1 MPPDIGSARRARE
14 PRGASPKAGKLR
26 SLLAVLLALL
36 SGAPALAYQVVW
48 TRLVALAAG
57 SQVEAISAVLVAFFG
72 GLALG
77 ARLLGPRADR
87 VASPLRLYAL
97 LEIGAGALAAATLL
111 PLGALASGRLE
122 LGSGPALLVAA
133 GSLLP
138 ATLLLGGTLPALLR
152 SGLRDPVDTARR
164 AGWIVGA
171 NTLGSVAGVG
181 LAIWAIPTLGLRMT
195 LASAA
200 LGSLAVGVAALV
212 AAWRDATPG
221 APGRAVAREAVS
233 GWPNAVHAEAAVAR
247 RTGHLPVAALLAVAT
262 AAGAA
267 TLAFEVLAARMTALR
282 LGSSLFAW
290 AAVLALF
297 LTSLAAGNLAF
308 AGLAARSR
316 RPVLALG
323 WVEAAAAVALAAGS
337 ALLSHS
343 PALPAQGL
351 VPLALF
357 ALIVGVAPAALLMG
371 GAFPYFVRLAV
382 RGGDIGRA
390 FGRVSAW
397 NTAGGIIGALL
408 APFVLLPILGP
419 ATGVLV
425 CAGIDVL
432 LAVALLLA
440 GSTGRGAGLARA
452 GAACACVA
460 LAAALPAPVAL
471 VSSEGARVLFVAHG
485 RQATAVVAQV
495 AGRRDLIV
503 DGDPEASTGGDARR
517 TEELLA
523 MLPLLLHPGPERFL
537 EVGLG
542 SGITL
547 ATAARF
553 PLAEIDCV
561 EIADSVIRASAFFA
575 PDNAIGEAGERVRV
589 LPGDA
594 RVFLARHPRAYDV
607 VVANTLHPWS
617 VGSTGLYSAEYF
629 ARLARALRP
638 GGIAAQWLPVERIG
652 AESLAA
658 ILRSFFAVFP
668 DGALWWGAGNL
679 IALGSDAPIATPDEL
694 VLRARL
700 AATRLE
706 PGRVTAAD
714 PAELRASRIAS
725 AAAVRAALGPGE
737 ILSDDR
743 PVLEAR
749 GLREGAGDGAVRR
762 LLVRIADVAVGEP
775 GSSPAARA
783 WLQSLATRAAG
794 DAPRAV
800 ALEAQAAAAGLAA
813 LVARAQAQPLVEDGY
828 RALAERRLDA
838 AARAFKAALRL
849 DPDQRDARFGL
860 AGAALLGGQSG
871 EAIAELR
878 ALLDRFPGDAA
889 AHNELSAALDR
900 IGDHQGARQAVQRAL
915 AANPFYPEALANAG
929 LLAAAAGDTKTA
941 EHMLER
947 LRAVTPLGPSAEE
960 QALSRALGAAAVGR
974 SAVRPLAP

>member
-1 MPPDIGSARRARE
+1 M
-14 PRGASPKAGKLR
+14 
-26 SLLAVLLALL
+26 LAILLALL

-111 PLGALASGRLE
+111 PLGALANGRLE
-122 LGSGPALLVAA
+122 LASGPALLVAA

-138 ATLLLGGTLPALLR
+138 ATILLGGTLPALLR
-152 SGLRDPVDTARR
+152 SGLRDPANTARR

-181 LAIWAIPTLGLRMT
+181 LAAWAVPTLGLRLT
-195 LASAA
+195 LVSASV
-200 LGSLAVGVAALV
+200 GSLAVGAAAWVAAR
-212 AAWRDATPG
+212 RDATPG

-233 GWPNAVHAEAAVAR
+233 AGTDAVPAGAAVAP
-247 RTGHLPVAALLAVAT
+247 RTGQLPMAALLAAAT

-297 LTSLAAGNLAF
+297 LTGLAVGNLAF
-308 AGLAARSR
+308 AGPASRSR

-323 WVEAAAAVALAAGS
+323 WIEGAAAVALAAG
-337 ALLSHS
+337 AAALSHS
-343 PALPAQGL
+343 PALPAEGVTPRAL
-351 VPLALF
+351 LAL
-357 ALIVGVAPAALLMG
+357 VTGVAPAALLMG

-382 RGGDIGRA
+382 REDEVGRA

-397 NTAGGIIGALL
+397 NTAGGIVGALL
-408 APFVLLPILGP
+408 APFVLLPMLGP
-419 ATGVLV
+419 AAAVRV
-425 CAGIDVL
+425 CAGIDAL
-432 LAVALLLA
+432 LAVSLLLA
-440 GSTGRGAGLARA
+440 GSERITTGLVRAGLT
-452 GAACACVA
+452 CACVA
-460 LAAALPAPVAL
+460 LATALPARLAPI
-471 VSSEGARVLFVAHG
+471 SSQGARVLFVAHG

-495 AGRRDLIV
+495 SGRRDLIV

-517 TEELLA
+517 TQELLA
-523 MLPLLLHPGPERFL
+523 MLPLLLHPAPERFL
-537 EVGLG
+537 EAGLG

-553 PLAEIDCV
+553 PLAAIDCV
-561 EIADSVIRASAFFA
+561 EIADSVIRASVFFA
-575 PDNAIGEAGERVRV
+575 PDNAVGEAGERVRI

-594 RVFLARHPRAYDV
+594 RVFLARHPRSYDV
-607 VVANTLHPWS
+607 IVANTLHPWS
-617 VGSTGLYSAEYF
+617 VGSTGLYSVEYF

-638 GGIAAQWLPVERIG
+638 GGIAAQWLPVGRIG
-652 AESLAA
+652 EQSLAA
-658 ILRSFFAVFP
+658 ILRTFFDVFP

-679 IALGSDAPIATPDEL
+679 IALGSDEPVGAPDESI
-694 VLRARL
+694 LRARL
-700 AATRLE
+700 AATRLD
-706 PGRVTAAD
+706 PGRANAAV

-725 AAAVRAALGPGE
+725 AAAVRAALGPGDV
-737 ILSDDR
+737 LSDDR

-749 GLREGAGDGAVRR
+749 GLRKGAEDGAVRR
-762 LLVRIADVAVGEP
+762 LLVRIADAAVGEP
-775 GSSPAARA
+775 GASPAARA
-783 WLQSLATRAAG
+783 WLQALATRAAG

-800 ALEAQAAAAGLAA
+800 ALEAQAAAAGLAT

-828 RALAERRLDA
+828 RALAERRLEA
-838 AARAFKAALRL
+838 AARAFRDALL
-849 DPDQRDARFGL
+849 VDPDQRDARFGL
-860 AGAALLGGQSG
+860 AGVALLGGHG
-871 EAIAELR
+871 DEAIAELR
-878 ALLDRFPGDAA
+878 RLLDRFPDDAA
-889 AHNELSAALDR
+889 AHNEFSAALDR
-900 IGDHQGARQAVQRAL
+900 AGNHPGAREAVLRAL

-929 LLAAAAGDTKTA
+929 LLAAAVGDIEVA
-941 EHMLER
+941 ERMLER

-960 QALSRALGAAAVGR
+960 QALSGALDAAAVGR
-974 SAVRPLAP
+974 SVDRPLAP

>member
-1 MPPDIGSARRARE
+1 MAI
-14 PRGASPKAGKLR
+14 
-26 SLLAVLLALL
+26 LLALL

-57 SQVEAISAVLVAFFG
+57 SQVEAISVVVAAFFG

-77 ARLLGPRADR
+77 ARFLGPRADQ

-97 LEIGAGALAAATLL
+97 LEIGAGALAAGTLI
-111 PLGALASGRLE
+111 PLGALASGRFE

-138 ATLLLGGTLPALLR
+138 ATFLLGGTLPALLR
-152 SGLRDPVDTARR
+152 SGLRNAADTARR

-181 LAIWAIPTLGLRMT
+181 LAIWAIPALGLRMT

-212 AAWRDATPG
+212 AARRDATPG
-221 APGRAVAREAVS
+221 VPGRVDPRETRS
-233 GWPNAVHAEAAVAR
+233 GWPEAMPAEAAR
-247 RTGHLPVAALLAVAT
+247 PRWTGEFPMAALLAVAA

-290 AAVLALF
+290 AAVLGLF
-297 LTSLAAGNLAF
+297 LAGLAAGNLAF
-308 AGLAARSR
+308 AGSASRSR
-316 RPVLALG
+316 RPLLALG
-323 WVEAAAAVALAAGS
+323 WIEAAVAAALATGAT
-337 ALLSHS
+337 ALSYPPAS
-343 PALPAQGL
+343 PAEGL
-351 VPLALF
+351 VPQALLALI
-357 ALIVGVAPAALLMG
+357 LGVAPAVVLMG
-371 GAFPYFVRLAV
+371 GAFPYLVRVAV
-382 RGGDIGRA
+382 RARDIGRA

-397 NTAGGIIGALL
+397 NTAGGIAGALL

-419 ATGVLV
+419 ATGVRV
-425 CAGIDVL
+425 CAGIAAL
-432 LAVALLLA
+432 LAAALLVA
-440 GSTGRGAGLARA
+440 GSTGLRVGLGRA
-452 GAACACVA
+452 GAAGALVA
-460 LAAALPAPVAL
+460 LAAALPAPVAPA
-471 VSSEGARVLFVAHG
+471 SAEGARVLFVAYG

-495 AGRRDLIV
+495 SGRRDLIV

-523 MLPLLLHPGPERFL
+523 MLPLLLHPAPERFL

-561 EIADSVIRASAFFA
+561 EIADSVIRASVFFA
-575 PDNAIGEAGERVRV
+575 PDNAVGGAGDRVRI

-594 RVFLARHPRAYDV
+594 RVFLARHPRRYDV

-617 VGSTGLYSAEYF
+617 VGSTGLYSSEYF

-652 AESLAA
+652 ADSLAA
-658 ILRSFFAVFP
+658 ILRSFFAAFP

-679 IALGSDAPIATPDEL
+679 IALGSGEPVAAPEES
-694 VLRARL
+694 VVRARL
-700 AATRLE
+700 AAFERSG
-706 PGRVTAAD
+706 GRAGVPD
-714 PAELRASRIAS
+714 PAELLASRIAS

-749 GLREGAGDGAVRR
+749 GLPEVDGDRGVLR
-762 LLVRIADVAVGEP
+762 LLARIADAAVGEP
-775 GSSPAARA
+775 ASSPAARA

-794 DAPRAV
+794 DVPRAV
-800 ALEAQAAAAGLAA
+800 ALEAQAAAVGLAA
-813 LVARAQAQPLVEDGY
+813 LVARAQAQRLVDEGY
-828 RALAERRLDA
+828 RALGDQRLDA
-838 AARAFKAALRL
+838 AARALTDALLL

-860 AGAALLGGQSG
+860 AGVALLGGRRDQ
-871 EAIAELR
+871 AIDELR
-878 ALLDRFPGDAA
+878 ALLDRFPDDAA
-889 AHNELSAALDR
+889 AQNELSAALDR
-900 IGDHQGARQAVQRAL
+900 RGDRPGARQAAQRAL
-915 AANPFYPEALANAG
+915 EANPFYPEALANAG
-929 LLAAAAGDTKTA
+929 ILAAADSDLETAGQ
-941 EHMLER
+941 MLER
-947 LRAVTPLGPSAEE
+947 LRALTPLGTSAEE
-960 QALSRALGAAAVGR
+960 QALSRAVGAAAVGR
-974 SAVRPLAP
+974 SADRPLAR

>member
-1 MPPDIGSARRARE
+1 M
-14 PRGASPKAGKLR
+14 
-26 SLLAVLLALL
+26 
-36 SGAPALAYQVVW
+36 VW

-87 VASPLRLYAL
+87 VASPLRLYGL
-97 LEIGAGALAAATLL
+97 LEIGAGALAAGTLI
-111 PLGALASGRLE
+111 PLAALASSRLD
-122 LGSGPALLVAA
+122 LASGPALLMAA

-138 ATLLLGGTLPALLR
+138 AATLLGGTLPALVR
-152 SGLRDPVDTARR
+152 ASSGDPARR
-164 AGWIVGA
+164 AGWILGA

-181 LAIWAIPTLGLRMT
+181 LAVWAIPALGLRAT
-195 LASAA
+195 LGSAA
-200 LGSLAVGVAALV
+200 VGSAAVGVVAL
-212 AAWRDATPG
+212 
-221 APGRAVAREAVS
+221 
-233 GWPNAVHAEAAVAR
+233 AVAR
-247 RTGHLPVAALLAVAT
+247 RVAMPGRSEGAIAREAAVGGFDISSAEASASQTRALPVAMVLAVAT

-267 TLAFEVLAARMTALR
+267 TMAFEVLAARMSALR

-297 LTSLAAGNLAF
+297 LAGLAAGNLAF

-316 RPVLALG
+316 RPALALG
-323 WVEAAAAVALAAGS
+323 WVEAAAAVALVAGS

-343 PALPAQGL
+343 PALPAEGF
-351 VPLALF
+351 VPRALF
-357 ALIVGVAPAALLMG
+357 ALIVGVAPAAILMG

-382 RGGDIGRA
+382 RGGGIGRA

-397 NTAGGIIGALL
+397 NTAGGIVGALL

-419 ATGVLV
+419 ATGALS
-425 CAGIDVL
+425 CAGIAAL
-432 LAVALLLA
+432 LAVTLLLA
-440 GSTGRGAGLARA
+440 GSERLSTGLFRAGL
-452 GAACACVA
+452 ACACVG
-460 LAAALPAPVAL
+460 LVAARPPFANPV
-471 VSSEGARVLFVAHG
+471 SPERARILFVAHG

-495 AGRRDLIV
+495 SGRRDLIV
-503 DGDPEASTGGDARR
+503 DGDPEASTGGEARH

-523 MLPLLLHPGPERFL
+523 MLPLLLHPAPERFL
-537 EVGLG
+537 ELGLG

-561 EIADSVIRASAFFA
+561 EIADSVIRASVFFA
-575 PDNAIGEAGERVRV
+575 PDNAVGEAGERVRV

-629 ARLARALRP
+629 ARLARTLRP

-658 ILRSFFAVFP
+658 VLRSFFQVFP

-679 IALGSDAPIATPDEL
+679 IALGSDAPIATPDES

-706 PGRVTAAD
+706 PRRVSAAD

-749 GLREGAGDGAVRR
+749 GLREPAGEGAVRR
-762 LLVRIADVAVGEP
+762 LLVRIADAAVGEP
-775 GSSPAARA
+775 GGSPAARA
-783 WLQSLATRAAG
+783 WLQSLAA
-794 DAPRAV
+794 RAV
-800 ALEAQAAAAGLAA
+800 GDVPGAAALEAQAAAAGLTA
-813 LVARAQAQPLVEDGY
+813 LVARAQAQPLVEAGY
-828 RALAERRLDA
+828 RALAERRLEA
-838 AARAFKAALRL
+838 AARAFRDALLL

-860 AGAALLGGQSG
+860 AGVALLGGQQAA
-871 EAIAELR
+871 AIAELR
-878 ALLDRFPGDAA
+878 ALLDRFPDDAA

-900 IGDHQGARQAVQRAL
+900 AGDHPGARRAAQRAL
-915 AANPFYPEALANAG
+915 DANPFYPEALANAG
-929 LLAAAAGDTKTA
+929 LLAVAAGDRETA
-941 EHMLER
+941 GQLLER
-947 LRAVTPLGPSAEE
+947 LRAVTPLAASAEE
-960 QALSRALGAAAVGR
+960 QALSRAL
-974 SAVRPLAP
+974 AP